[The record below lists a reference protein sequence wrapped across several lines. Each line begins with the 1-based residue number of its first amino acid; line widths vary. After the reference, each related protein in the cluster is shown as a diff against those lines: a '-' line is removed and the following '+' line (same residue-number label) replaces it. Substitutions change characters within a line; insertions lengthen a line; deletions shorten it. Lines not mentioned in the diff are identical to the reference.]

1 MANAVFRSGGKQF
14 RVAEGDTVLVDK
26 LAGEPGDEVVFED
39 VLLIGGE
46 TAKIGRP
53 TVGGAQVKG
62 QILSQGHHDKLAVF
76 KFKRRK
82 KHRKLAGHRQAYT
95 QVKITGITG

>member
-1 MANAVFRSGGKQF
+1 MASAVFRSGGKQF
-14 RVAEGDTVLVDK
+14 RVAEGDSVLVDK
-26 LAGEPGDEVVFED
+26 LAGKPGDEVLFDD

-46 TAKIGRP
+46 PAKIGRP
-53 TVGGAQVKG
+53 TVAGAQVRG
-62 QILSQGHHDKLAVF
+62 QIVSQGRHDKLVVF

-95 QVKITGITG
+95 EVKITGITG